1 MYTNLEKLKDN
12 LYELQ
17 IDQEPDTCFK
27 IFTYI
32 ALYCNY
38 MKINNITRSKSEL
51 VDDTTIYY
59 FNVTIEADRADIRKM
74 VNYLHE

>member
-1 MYTNLEKLKDN
+1 MYSNLTKIEEN

-17 IDQEPDTCFK
+17 IDQDKDVCLM

-38 MKINNITRSKSEL
+38 MKINNITRSKSTL

>member
-1 MYTNLEKLKDN
+1 
-12 LYELQ
+12 
-17 IDQEPDTCFK
+17 
-27 IFTYI
+27 
-32 ALYCNY
+32 